1 MGGSQNRTLEFT
13 VSAEPASLATPYRTH
28 TCGQLRVDD
37 DGADAKLAGWVH
49 RRRDYG
55 KLVFIDLRDR
65 FGITQVVVDAADAPE
80 AHETASRVRSE
91 FVIAVDGVVARRQP
105 GTENTK
111 LETGAV
117 ELQARSVRILNEAK
131 TPPFYINDPD
141 ATIDESLRL
150 RYRYLDIRREAM
162 LRRLVMRSR
171 LVHAIREVHHAN
183 GFVEVETP
191 NLIKSTPEGARDFIV
206 PSRLQPGTVYALP
219 QSPQQLKQLL
229 MVAGMDRYFQI
240 ARCFRDEDMRG
251 DRQPEFTQLDVEMS
265 FVDEAT
271 VMGFIEQMV
280 IAVSRATVPD
290 RPIRAIPFPV
300 FEYDDA
306 MERYG
311 SDKPDIRFGME
322 LFDLAPVLAGPDG
335 APASGFRVFDET
347 LADGGRVK
355 GITAPGL
362 GGASRREIDE
372 LTEFAKRF
380 GARGLVHLSVQA
392 GGELHGPIA
401 KFLAAE
407 TQATVRA
414 AAGASEGD
422 LILVIAD
429 KAETTNDVLGRLR
442 VELGGRLGLANPDEL
457 SYCWIHHFPMYQ
469 WDAEHGRWDATHNPF
484 SGVVPEDE
492 PLLTTTSGDLGVRH
506 PGDPAGRA
514 KAMQYDIALNG
525 WELGG
530 GSVRIWDPQLLA
542 RSFNLQ
548 GYTVEQ
554 MQERFGAILD
564 AFEYGAPPHGGI
576 ALGIDRW
583 AALFSNQATIREVMA
598 FPKTQSGSDLMLEAP
613 SAPDEEQYQE
623 LGLRFVGVP
632 EKR

>member
-1 MGGSQNRTLEFT
+1 MTGSQNRTRESS
-13 VSAEPASLATPYRTH
+13 VSAQPAPLATPYRTH

-37 DGADAKLAGWVH
+37 DGANAKLAGWVH

-65 FGITQVVVDAADAPE
+65 HGITQVVVDAADAPE
-80 AHETASRVRSE
+80 AHETASRLRTE
-91 FVIAVDGVVARRQP
+91 FVVAVEGVVARRQP
-105 GTENTK
+105 GTENAK
-111 LETGAV
+111 LATGAV
-117 ELQARSVRILNEAK
+117 ELQARTVTILNEAK

-141 ATIDESLRL
+141 APIDESLRL

-162 LRRLVMRSR
+162 ARRLMLRSR
-171 LVHAIREVHHAN
+171 LVQAIREVHHAH

-229 MVAGMDRYFQI
+229 MVAGIDRYFQI
-240 ARCFRDEDMRG
+240 ARCFRDEDLRG
-251 DRQPEFTQLDVEMS
+251 DRQPEFTQLDLEMS
-265 FVDEAT
+265 FVDEDA
-271 VMGFIEQMV
+271 VRAFIEQMV
-280 IAVSRATVPD
+280 IAVTRATVPE
-290 RPIRAIPFPV
+290 RPIRQIPFPV
-300 FEYDDA
+300 FEYEDA
-306 MERYG
+306 LERFG
-311 SDKPDIRFGME
+311 SDKPDLRFGVE
-322 LFDLAPVLAGPDG
+322 LFDLAPALG
-335 APASGFRVFDET
+335 AVSGFRVFDET
-347 LADGGRVK
+347 MASGGRVK
-355 GITAPGL
+355 GITAPGM
-362 GGASRREIDE
+362 GGVSRREIDE
-372 LTEFAKRF
+372 LTELAKRF

-401 KFLAAE
+401 KFLSAE
-407 TQATVRA
+407 TQAAIRR
-414 AAGASEGD
+414 AAGAGEGD
-422 LILVIAD
+422 LILIVAD
-429 KAETTNDVLGRLR
+429 TQEVTNDVLGRLR
-442 VELGGRLGLANPDEL
+442 NEVAGRLGLADPNEL
-457 SYCWIHHFPMYQ
+457 AYCWVHHFPMYQ

-492 PLLTTTSGDLGVRH
+492 GLLTTASGDLNVRA
-506 PGDPAGRA
+506 PEDPAGRA
-514 KAMQYDIALNG
+514 KAMQYDVALNG

-530 GSVRIWDPQLLA
+530 GSIRIWKPDLLA

-548 GYTVEQ
+548 GYTVDQ
-554 MQERFGAILD
+554 MRERFGAILE

-576 ALGIDRW
+576 ALGVDRW
-583 AALFSNQATIREVMA
+583 AALLSFQTNIREVMA

-623 LGLRFVGVP
+623 LGLRFVGVA